1 MYVSILNLTGVY
13 MIILVLNAELRYFY
27 LQSLSEQLLFP
38 LSVCVYK

>member
-27 LQSLSEQLLFP
+27 YSL
-38 LSVCVYK
+38 